1 MDDMRAQ
8 MRVLDR
14 AVALIGPT
22 QLADALGVW
31 WSDLEGWRRGE
42 SAMPAALLDRTAA
55 LIMEKYQR
63 LPWTGAEAGEAL
75 R

>member
-8 MRVLDR
+8 TRALDR

-31 WSDLEGWRRGE
+31 WSDVESWRRGE
-42 SAMPAALLDRTAA
+42 SPMPPPLLHRTAA
-55 LIMEKYQR
+55 LIMEKYR
-63 LPWTGAEAGEAL
+63 PAL